1 MRELQE
7 RAKISGGE
15 SKEMRWQQLNSVSG
29 VRGWVKG
36 RKEKLIE
43 AVIETVTEVVTVAA
57 LEKVSGVE
65 HLAVE
70 HV

>member
-1 MRELQE
+1 MSR
-7 RAKISGGE
+7 
-15 SKEMRWQQLNSVSG
+15 QQLNSVSG
-29 VRGWVKG
+29 ERRLVIEVG

-43 AVIETVTEVVTVAA
+43 ALIETVTEVVTVAA
-57 LEKVSGVE
+57 LEKVKGVE